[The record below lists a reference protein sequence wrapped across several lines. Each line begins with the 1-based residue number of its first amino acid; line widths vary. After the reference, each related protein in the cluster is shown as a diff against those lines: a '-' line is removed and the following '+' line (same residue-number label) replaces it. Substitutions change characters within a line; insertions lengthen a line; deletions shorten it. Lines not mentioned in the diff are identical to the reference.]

1 MLTKFMAQE
10 LTKYK
15 IRVNSINPAFV
26 ESNIY
31 LNSGD
36 YSKTEYEELVKTRN
50 QNYPLG
56 RIGDAYN
63 DIGAL
68 AEFLLSDKASWIT
81 GSNYVIDGGKSL
93 F

>member
-36 YSKTEYEELVKTRN
+36 YSKIDKQIIIATNGLIHNEFENIINLN
-50 QNYPLG
+50 Q
-56 RIGDAYN
+56 
-63 DIGAL
+63 
-68 AEFLLSDKASWIT
+68 
-81 GSNYVIDGGKSL
+81 
-93 F
+93 